1 VVLADSDPKNHRPGD
16 EGKIFKLSK
25 DELKKIFPESLA
37 GGLQKIL
44 FGRARPPPVK
54 FRPHW
59 MEMVLKEHPGIV
71 VRKQAVQI
79 MSSLHCWAIEGV
91 KGGKP
96 GISNPGLLLDG
107 PPGTGKST
115 ILNHCV
121 HWARSRGDWIVVFVP
136 SASYYVEG
144 NGFFQREGENGE
156 KILQASFAQE
166 LLEQMMQTNAD
177 KLAELP
183 AEDFLKR
190 DGAATVAEAIKQLS
204 AKNIVQREAEAM
216 RVFDGVFAALRAQT
230 RFPLLVAIDEVNALH
245 GPSKYRDLA
254 LQPLPARSVVIAET
268 LGRFRD
274 AGYARGVVVGAAT
287 RTGDYQHIPLP
298 EFGSRKPIQ
307 VRRRP
312 ARRGARGPAAVSRGM
327 RTGDVGPRN
336 AGALLRRERTKP
348 RLCARRAGPG

>member
-1 VVLADSDPKNHRPGD
+1 
-16 EGKIFKLSK
+16 
-25 DELKKIFPESLA
+25 
-37 GGLQKIL
+37 
-44 FGRARPPPVK
+44 
-54 FRPHW
+54 
-59 MEMVLKEHPGIV
+59 
-71 VRKQAVQI
+71 

-307 VRRRP
+307 VPGLTRAELEAHLTYMHAEGELFTPVTPGLVDYLMFVTAGR
-312 ARRGARGPAAVSRGM
+312 AREVERLTASEVFNLGQSNTPKKKLIGRWFNRNRGGYDGQFLPPNLVW
-327 RTGDVGPRN
+327 
-336 AGALLRRERTKP
+336 
-348 RLCARRAGPG
+348 